1 MCYIKL
7 MVKKKSSRT
16 NKVKH
21 VSVSPTHIM
30 IKRSILG
37 YAVLVFFLFATV
49 TMSWYLV
56 DRMIASRTSQ
66 TRVDRISAIYTSFN
80 LGDSYRGASSNVFG
94 DKRVYDW
101 DKSRTYSSSIEYG
114 HNDTVS
120 NTYADL
126 KKKVEAAGFKYFQTE
141 YEGSIAQITEF
152 KSDNGEY
159 VRVSVESSE
168 VRDMTTYGTPTSV
181 TDIIDTNAAPSYVTI
196 KVNLDDN
203 NE

>member
-1 MCYIKL
+1 MA
-7 MVKKKSSRT
+7 KKKSSRT

>member
-1 MCYIKL
+1 